1 MAVTNQF
8 YFMLAGCALVTWL
21 PRIIPFLLAKK
32 ITFPKI
38 VLDFLEYV
46 PLCILFALLIDTFF
60 TVQEGKVPQIA
71 WLKLMV
77 GVPTIL
83 IAVRTKDLMKTVLFG
98 VLAMAIFRWIL

>member
-1 MAVTNQF
+1 MAVTNEF